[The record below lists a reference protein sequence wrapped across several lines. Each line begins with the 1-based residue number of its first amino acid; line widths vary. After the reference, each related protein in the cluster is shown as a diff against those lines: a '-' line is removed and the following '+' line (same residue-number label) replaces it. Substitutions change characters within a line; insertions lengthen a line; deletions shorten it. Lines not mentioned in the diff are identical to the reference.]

1 MYITARQ
8 STINTSSPSP
18 GFSKAL
24 LSCQE
29 IILHAPGCSFKQDL
43 PDRAVACPPTE
54 GQSFCNPLLPA
65 EIAPTRRMKAETFW
79 TVWSSP
85 LIFHIPAPALNHN
98 CRELSLKI
106 TKTQAVAAPGLT
118 TTTHTCGV
126 WTEITS
132 SRHLPAGERAAFG
145 NSSSCSSLR
154 ATSRS

>member
-8 STINTSSPSP
+8 STVNTSSPSP

-43 PDRAVACPPTE
+43 PDRAVACSPTE
-54 GQSFCNPLLPA
+54 GQSFRNPSLPA
-65 EIAPTRRMKAETFW
+65 ETAPTRRMKAETFW
-79 TVWSSP
+79 TVWSLP
-85 LIFHIPAPALNHN
+85 RIFHIPAPAPALNHN

-106 TKTQAVAAPGLT
+106 TKTQAAAAPGLT
-118 TTTHTCGV
+118 TRTHTCGV

-132 SRHLPAGERAAFG
+132 SCHLPASEGAAFG
-145 NSSSCSSLR
+145 NSSSLR